1 VKLTFLGT
9 SAAWPSA
16 KHNNVCFVAH
26 NGDDAV
32 LFECGPSILHQL
44 AVAGVEPTAIRS
56 VIVSHIHA
64 DHSLGIPS
72 FLVANL
78 IARRQRPV
86 TICLPESAIQPM
98 RTICLT
104 VHPFMGGFIDA
115 TVEWQPLSQ
124 AEEGI
129 LQLPGGV
136 HATTALAEHG
146 IPTVSTHAFFEQDN
160 AELAFSGDT
169 AYCERVARNA
179 SGTSLLIHESNWSV
193 ALKTQT
199 GLGHS
204 TAQDAGRVA
213 ALAQAKRLALV
224 HTDRTIV
231 DYPKQL
237 AAEAG
242 AEFTSGEVLVP
253 ADFTTID
260 V

>member
-1 VKLTFLGT
+1 VNVTFLGT

-44 AVAGVEPTAIRS
+44 AVAGIEPVDIRS

-72 FLVANL
+72 FQVANL
-78 IARRQRPV
+78 IARRSRPV
-86 TICLPESAIQPM
+86 TICLPESAIEPM
-98 RTICLT
+98 LTICLT
-104 VHPFMGGFIDA
+104 VHPFMRGFIEA
-115 TVEWQPLSQ
+115 TVHWQPLSQ
-124 AEEGI
+124 AHEGT
-129 LQLPGGV
+129 LELPGGV
-136 HATTALAEHG
+136 RATTTLAEHG
-146 IPTVSTHAFFEQDN
+146 VPVVSTHAYFDQQG

-169 AYCERVARNA
+169 GYCERVAHNA

-204 TAQDAGRVA
+204 TAQDAGRIA
-213 ALAQAKRLALV
+213 ALAGAKRLALV

-237 AAEAG
+237 AAEAA
-242 AEFTSGEVLVP
+242 AEFKGGEVLVP